1 MLWIKYSLVVV
12 GAVIA
17 DAVVAGGFGEDVDL
31 KDTFASFRLAVIRNV
46 AAQTTGDTGD
56 SKDGERG
63 RARRSNRYRPNFT
76 FQAWRARIGFLRW
89 RRRSG

>member
-1 MLWIKYSLVVV
+1 MP
-12 GAVIA
+12 
-17 DAVVAGGFGEDVDL
+17 AGVFAMDL
-31 KDTFASFRLAVIRNV
+31 KDVFVLSRSV
-46 AAQTTGDTGD
+46 AMRDIVERTTGDTGD

>member
-12 GAVIA
+12 DAVIA

-31 KDTFASFRLAVIRNV
+31 KDTFASFRLAAIRNV
-46 AAQTTGDTGD
+46 AAQTPGDTGD

-63 RARRSNRYRPNFT
+63 RAQVESVPPQFYFPGMEGKNWIL
-76 FQAWRARIGFLRW
+76 AMEEE
-89 RRRSG
+89 

>member
-31 KDTFASFRLAVIRNV
+31 KDTFASFRLAAIRNV
-46 AAQTTGDTGD
+46 AAQTPGDTGD

-63 RARRSNRYRPNFT
+63 RARRLNRYRPNFT